1 MLGRDDQ
8 ASSPLIDML
17 GGEQHGHP
25 GHQCIATCLCE
36 ANQQQPCVSPRPE
49 TPHIREIQILR
60 DQKAVSRLCCLPD
73 LIVVSPCQ
81 VFRATVSTS
90 CPSAR
95 RLDTRRSGRF
105 SSSFDVH
112 RMGDSATGR
121 SSWADVPANAIAAGR
136 LRHTM
141 SGSQPESQTWWRLR
155 PDWQGPSSALLVCP

>member
-25 GHQCIATCLCE
+25 GHQCIATWLCE

-81 VFRATVSTS
+81 VFRAH
-90 CPSAR
+90 CIDIMPKR
-95 RLDTRRSGRF
+95 QE
-105 SSSFDVH
+105 
-112 RMGDSATGR
+112 
-121 SSWADVPANAIAAGR
+121 AG
-136 LRHTM
+136 H
-141 SGSQPESQTWWRLR
+141 Q
-155 PDWQGPSSALLVCP
+155 ALGQILVKF